1 MAKWMNRSHYF
12 SLIKW
17 FVMFDENFISISSIW
32 EREMWVSVISAPLTS
47 PIFLLASKPNYDGV
61 SVWILLTMLI

>member
-1 MAKWMNRSHYF
+1 
-12 SLIKW
+12 
-17 FVMFDENFISISSIW
+17 MFDENFISISSIW